1 MKRFF
6 IMLLITCSAIATT
19 NAQRVT
25 PQMRSMIRKEVDG
38 HLKRM
43 KALQN
48 QNKSTKKTQGKSA
61 QKTTSTTASTKT
73 TTTTK
78 KPTNVIKVLNDV
90 ISSWGLNDANQFSVK
105 RNPNTNLIESSER
118 IVSFSAKENFC
129 PEQIEKAF
137 MKDEP
142 LSYSFIHVAPHN
154 TQLYSID
161 MVNSD
166 NKVVPDIPVR
176 RNYNQ
181 EMWFM
186 CVKNTENPELRDIY
200 AIVWEK
206 GRESK
211 IITGSVYMITS
222 KRPDLYERANM
233 AEKMRGNFDLGII
246 DVDSVELARKAEQ
259 ARKVFEV
266 RPDTVVIDDIVP
278 DSIPY
283 ETIDEVHI
291 ITPPED
297 NSNRWNVT
305 PLPYTPNDRQ
315 RINVKTTPQWKQE
328 IEWRL
333 QAKVFFIKNDIDF
346 IKATYESIS
355 KNYQARLNISSNFE
369 QLLKQNK
376 ELDKKYQDFIKS
388 LNKIQNIPENERNN
402 LQADLYKEILKFYT
416 EQNVAFTD
424 MNKQLGTL
432 PKSGQKTQKYL
443 IELTEKYMNEMTKLM
458 SKYK

>member
-6 IMLLITCSAIATT
+6 IMLLIACSAIATT
-19 NAQRVT
+19 NAQ
-25 PQMRSMIRKEVDG
+25 SKNS
-38 HLKRM
+38 
-43 KALQN
+43 N
-48 QNKSTKKTQGKSA
+48 QKG
-61 QKTTSTTASTKT
+61 
-73 TTTTK
+73 
-78 KPTNVIKVLNDV
+78 KPTHVIAVLNELIDDR
-90 ISSWGLNDANQFSVK
+90 GLKQGNSYSVK
-105 RNPNTNLIESSER
+105 RDPNTNIIESSER
-118 IVSFSAKENFC
+118 IVSFNIDSYLTYFME
-129 PEQIEKAF
+129 EVEEAF
-137 MKDEP
+137 TADEP
-142 LSYSFIHVAPHN
+142 LSYSFVHVTPPSSRYYYIETANRNGEGMPGI
-154 TQLYSID
+154 S
-161 MVNSD
+161 
-166 NKVVPDIPVR
+166 VR
-176 RNYNQ
+176 NNNNQ
-181 EMWFM
+181 EMWLM
-186 CVKNTENPELRDIY
+186 CIKNTENPSLRDVY

-206 GRESK
+206 SANGKLYTGR
-211 IITGSVYMITS
+211 IFMITS
-222 KRPDLYERANM
+222 KRPDLYKPANEVERI
-233 AEKMRGNFDLGII
+233 GNFDLGII
-246 DVDSVELARKAEQ
+246 EVDTMEIARKAEQ
-259 ARKVFEV
+259 ARKVFKV

-346 IKATYESIS
+346 IKATYESIRA
-355 KNYQARLNISSNFE
+355 NYRSRLNISSGYKR
-369 QLLKQNK
+369 LLKQNK

-416 EQNVAFTD
+416 EQNQAFTD
-424 MNKQLGTL
+424 MNRNLGTL

>member
-43 KALQN
+43 RALQN

-118 IVSFSAKENFC
+118 IVSFSAKENFY

-142 LSYSFIHVAPHN
+142 
-154 TQLYSID
+154 
-161 MVNSD
+161 
-166 NKVVPDIPVR
+166 
-176 RNYNQ
+176 NYNQ

-246 DVDSVELARKAEQ
+246 DVDTVELARKAEQ

-266 RPDTVVIDDIVP
+266 RPDTVVIDDLVP
-278 DSIPY
+278 DTIPY

>member
-48 QNKSTKKTQGKSA
+48 QNKSTKKTQEKSA

-118 IVSFSAKENFC
+118 IVSFSAKENFY

-246 DVDSVELARKAEQ
+246 DVDSVEIARKAEQ

-297 NSNRWNVT
+297 NSNSWNVT

-315 RINVKTTPQWKQE
+315 RIDVKTTPQWKQE

-333 QAKVFFIKNDIDF
+333 QDSTSRQTSSSFLSKTRSWTRNTK
-346 IKATYESIS
+346 TSSSRSIRS
-355 KNYQARLNISSNFE
+355 KTS
-369 QLLKQNK
+369 LKTK
-376 ELDKKYQDFIKS
+376 GIIFRPTSIRKS
-388 LNKIQNIPENERNN
+388 
-402 LQADLYKEILKFYT
+402 
-416 EQNVAFTD
+416 
-424 MNKQLGTL
+424 
-432 PKSGQKTQKYL
+432 
-443 IELTEKYMNEMTKLM
+443 
-458 SKYK
+458 

>member
-6 IMLLITCSAIATT
+6 IMLLIACSAIATT
-19 NAQRVT
+19 NAQ
-25 PQMRSMIRKEVDG
+25 SKNS
-38 HLKRM
+38 
-43 KALQN
+43 N
-48 QNKSTKKTQGKSA
+48 QKG
-61 QKTTSTTASTKT
+61 
-73 TTTTK
+73 
-78 KPTNVIKVLNDV
+78 KPTHVIAVLNELIDDR
-90 ISSWGLNDANQFSVK
+90 GLKQGNSYSVK
-105 RNPNTNLIESSER
+105 RDPNTNIIESSER
-118 IVSFSAKENFC
+118 IVSFNIDSYLTHFME
-129 PEQIEKAF
+129 EVEEAF
-137 MKDEP
+137 TADEP
-142 LSYSFIHVAPHN
+142 LSYSFVHVTPPSSRYYYIETANHN
-154 TQLYSID
+154 GEGMPGIS
-161 MVNSD
+161 VRNNNS
-166 NKVVPDIPVR
+166 
-176 RNYNQ
+176 Q
-181 EMWFM
+181 EMWLM
-186 CVKNTENPELRDIY
+186 CIKNTENPSLRDVY

-206 GRESK
+206 SANGKLYTGR
-211 IITGSVYMITS
+211 IFMITS
-222 KRPDLYERANM
+222 KRPDLYKPANEVERI
-233 AEKMRGNFDLGII
+233 GNFDLGII
-246 DVDSVELARKAEQ
+246 DVDSVEIARKAEQ
-259 ARKVFEV
+259 ARKVFKV
-266 RPDTVVIDDIVP
+266 RPDTVVIDDLVP
-278 DSIPY
+278 DTIPY

-346 IKATYESIS
+346 IKATYESIRA
-355 KNYQARLNISSNFE
+355 NYRSRLNISSGYKR
-369 QLLKQNK
+369 LLKQNK

-416 EQNVAFTD
+416 EQNQAFTD
-424 MNKQLGTL
+424 MNRELGTL

>member
-1 MKRFF
+1 M
-6 IMLLITCSAIATT
+6 
-19 NAQRVT
+19 
-25 PQMRSMIRKEVDG
+25 
-38 HLKRM
+38 
-43 KALQN
+43 
-48 QNKSTKKTQGKSA
+48 
-61 QKTTSTTASTKT
+61 
-73 TTTTK
+73 
-78 KPTNVIKVLNDV
+78 
-90 ISSWGLNDANQFSVK
+90 
-105 RNPNTNLIESSER
+105 
-118 IVSFSAKENFC
+118 
-129 PEQIEKAF
+129 
-137 MKDEP
+137 
-142 LSYSFIHVAPHN
+142 
-154 TQLYSID
+154 
-161 MVNSD
+161 
-166 NKVVPDIPVR
+166 
-176 RNYNQ
+176 
-181 EMWFM
+181 
-186 CVKNTENPELRDIY
+186 
-200 AIVWEK
+200 
-206 GRESK
+206 
-211 IITGSVYMITS
+211 
-222 KRPDLYERANM
+222 
-233 AEKMRGNFDLGII
+233 
-246 DVDSVELARKAEQ
+246 
-259 ARKVFEV
+259 
-266 RPDTVVIDDIVP
+266 P

-297 NSNRWNVT
+297 NSNSWNVT

>member
-118 IVSFSAKENFC
+118 IVSFSAKENFY

-246 DVDSVELARKAEQ
+246 DVDSVEIARKAEQ

-297 NSNRWNVT
+297 NSNSWNVT

-315 RINVKTTPQWKQE
+315 RIDVKTTPQWKQE

-346 IKATYESIS
+346 IKAT
-355 KNYQARLNISSNFE
+355 
-369 QLLKQNK
+369 
-376 ELDKKYQDFIKS
+376 
-388 LNKIQNIPENERNN
+388 
-402 LQADLYKEILKFYT
+402 
-416 EQNVAFTD
+416 
-424 MNKQLGTL
+424 
-432 PKSGQKTQKYL
+432 
-443 IELTEKYMNEMTKLM
+443 
-458 SKYK
+458 

>member
-1 MKRFF
+1 
-6 IMLLITCSAIATT
+6 ML
-19 NAQRVT
+19 
-25 PQMRSMIRKEVDG
+25 
-38 HLKRM
+38 
-43 KALQN
+43 
-48 QNKSTKKTQGKSA
+48 
-61 QKTTSTTASTKT
+61 
-73 TTTTK
+73 
-78 KPTNVIKVLNDV
+78 
-90 ISSWGLNDANQFSVK
+90 
-105 RNPNTNLIESSER
+105 
-118 IVSFSAKENFC
+118 
-129 PEQIEKAF
+129 
-137 MKDEP
+137 
-142 LSYSFIHVAPHN
+142 
-154 TQLYSID
+154 
-161 MVNSD
+161 
-166 NKVVPDIPVR
+166 
-176 RNYNQ
+176 
-181 EMWFM
+181 
-186 CVKNTENPELRDIY
+186 
-200 AIVWEK
+200 
-206 GRESK
+206 
-211 IITGSVYMITS
+211 YMITS

-291 ITPPED
+291 ITPPEVMKTAMR
-297 NSNRWNVT
+297 SYKIYVT

-315 RINVKTTPQWKQE
+315 RIDVKTTPQWKQE

-346 IKATYESIS
+346 IKATYESIG
-355 KNYQARLNISSNFE
+355 KNYQARLNTSSNFE

-388 LNKIQNIPENERNN
+388 FNKIQNIPENERNN

-416 EQNVAFTD
+416 EQNKAFTD